1 MWQAKGICILEL
13 QMPKNWM
20 IIMNR
25 IFRFLHQLLFV
36 LVLLSVN
43 ASVFSWGDG
52 EANKTCLESERQ
64 ALLKF
69 KWGLTDHC
77 GILSSWGIEQHR
89 NNSCKWRGVHCSKQT
104 GHVVKINP
112 TSQTDFR
119 LGCPGLTLTGNISSS
134 LLSLQ
139 HLKHLDLSLFSMDGK
154 QIPTFIGSLSR
165 LRYLNLSS
173 ANFGGRIP
181 FQLGNLSNLQYLN
194 IANNGLNVSRL
205 AWLSHLHKLKYL
217 LMYSLDLR
225 GSTDLLQVISGL
237 PSLKHLNLG
246 SSLLPITDYPSLSLV
261 NTSSTLAYLDLF
273 SCGLSNSAY
282 DWLFNVS
289 SNLHTLYLYNNHLK
303 GPIPDHAFWNMT
315 SLVNPDLS
323 FNQISTIPRSFQDM
337 CSLRR
342 LNLRNNNLTGQLPW
356 ALPQLLHKKGIEG
369 VRVN

>member
-1 MWQAKGICILEL
+1 
-13 QMPKNWM
+13 
-20 IIMNR
+20 
-25 IFRFLHQLLFV
+25 
-36 LVLLSVN
+36 
-43 ASVFSWGDG
+43 
-52 EANKTCLESERQ
+52 
-64 ALLKF
+64 
-69 KWGLTDHC
+69 
-77 GILSSWGIEQHR
+77 
-89 NNSCKWRGVHCSKQT
+89 
-104 GHVVKINP
+104 
-112 TSQTDFR
+112 
-119 LGCPGLTLTGNISSS
+119 
-134 LLSLQ
+134 
-139 HLKHLDLSLFSMDGK
+139 MDGK

-165 LRYLNLSS
+165 LRYLDLSS

-225 GSTDLLQVISGL
+225 GSIDLLQVISGL

-323 FNQISTIPRSFQDM
+323 FNQISTIPRIFFLERTAHFQKQIKWFFPEAFQQPS
-337 CSLRR
+337 SLVEQYLDRNWLWGSILDLSVFPLLKVLDISSNQ
-342 LNLRNNNLTGQLPW
+342 LNGTVNEGLGQLSK
-356 ALPQLLHKKGIEG
+356 LEQLILMD
-369 VRVN
+369 